1 MSDEWIPHGVGMGRG
16 ENERKGKRL
25 RSERTRLHSD
35 CSGPSVA
42 RLCDRHFQRGAA
54 RKAIRRRGRVSLLE
68 VLFSRSCSR
77 QSWLAWEQHKYT
89 AVNIS
94 WPRNAL
100 NKQRAQF
107 SSESSHTHWRR
118 HVCMRAGRHTPGET
132 HIRTDM

>member
-1 MSDEWIPHGVGMGRG
+1 MDSARCLEWEEVKMREKGRG
-16 ENERKGKRL
+16 YDQNGHGCTLIAAALLSRGCAIVNFKGCG
-25 RSERTRLHSD
+25 E
-35 CSGPSVA
+35 
-42 RLCDRHFQRGAA
+42 
-54 RKAIRRRGRVSLLE
+54 KAIRRRGRVSLLE

-94 WPRNAL
+94 WPCNAL

-118 HVCMRAGRHTPGET
+118 HACMRAGRHTPGET